1 MPQLNLFLSSNNDHI
16 DHSCELLRKHIGLV
30 RKEQTKALKLLL
42 CNLKIHT
49 NKEIFAPRRK
59 NAIST
64 RRGNPLVIGAR
75 SLNSSLDALHKHGYI
90 VQEVGRWVINRHTTI
105 ITTPKLIEW
114 FDKHQ
119 WTEDD
124 IDAFNGQHV
133 TLRLNED
140 SRSDVDYEDT
150 KYSKWLNEKLA
161 SYSKVL
167 NNVTIQL
174 LDENDNVSK
183 EYSKQ
188 TISRKFIKHNNHPVN
203 GEFLFG
209 GRMSGPWVSL
219 PSEARKRIVING
231 EPTIEIDRPASH
243 LNAMY
248 EVITGAKYS
257 GGYPYD
263 LAINNSLVPKHIVKN
278 LSSFMQGS
286 KSPNGTAIRVGN
298 HYKREAG
305 KKDAKEQDKLNQ
317 EEWMR
322 YKKRLRSSIIIKE
335 FLKKHSAVKE
345 SYLRGK
351 QYGDMIQCWEADI
364 VFEIVLE
371 LVKRNI
377 PVLTVYDS
385 FIVQQRHEELLRKLM
400 SEVKFVNRR
409 ALDKMFL
416 YRPSLLL

>member
-1 MPQLNLFLSSNNDHI
+1 MPKLNLFLSSNNDHI

-49 NKEIFAPRRK
+49 NKEIFAPRRTQ
-59 NAIST
+59 AIST
-64 RRGNPLVIGAR
+64 RRGNPLSIGAR
-75 SLNSSLDALHKHGYI
+75 SLNSSQDALHKHGLI
-90 VQEVGRWVINRHTTI
+90 TLEVGEWLANKHTTI
-105 ITTPKLIEW
+105 ISTPKLHDW
-114 FDKHQ
+114 FDEHH
-119 WTEDD
+119 WTNDD

-140 SRSDVDYEDT
+140 TRSDVDYEDT
-150 KYSKWLNEKLA
+150 KYSKWLNTNLA

-167 NNVTIQL
+167 NNATIQL
-174 LDENDNVSK
+174 LDEDGSVSK
-183 EYSKQ
+183 QYSKH
-188 TISRKFIKHNNHPVN
+188 TISRKFIKHNHHPAN

-219 PSEARKRIVING
+219 TSKERKRIIING

-248 EVITGAKYS
+248 EVITGAPYKD
-257 GGYPYD
+257 GYPYD
-263 LAINNSLVPKHIVKN
+263 LIINSSLVPKHIVKN
-278 LSSFMQGS
+278 LSAFMQGA
-286 KSPNGTAIRVGN
+286 KSTAGTAIRVGN
-298 HYKREAG
+298 HYKREVG
-305 KKDAKEQDKLNQ
+305 KKDSKEQDKLNQ
-317 EEWMR
+317 RQWLS
-322 YKKRLRSSIIIKE
+322 YKKRVNSSTIIDE
-335 FLKKHSAVKE
+335 FLKKHSAVKG

-371 LVKRNI
+371 LVKRDI

-385 FIVQQRHEELLRKLM
+385 FIVQQRHEEILIKLM
-400 SEVKFVNRR
+400 NEVKFVNRR
-409 ALDKMFL
+409 ELG
-416 YRPSLLL
+416 RVVI

>member
-16 DHSCELLRKHIGLV
+16 DHSCELLRKDIGLV

-209 GRMSGPWVSL
+209 GRMFGPWANL
-219 PSEARKRIVING
+219 KSEKRKRIIING

-248 EVITGAKYS
+248 EVITGEPYQD
-257 GGYPYD
+257 GYPYD
-263 LAINNSLVPKHIVKN
+263 LIINNSLAPKHIVKN
-278 LSSFMQGS
+278 LSAFMQGA
-286 KSPNGTAIRVGN
+286 KSITGTAISVGN
-298 HYKREAG
+298 NYKRVAN
-305 KKDAKEQDKLNQ
+305 KHDATEQDKLNYH
-317 EEWMR
+317 EWHS
-322 YKKRLRSSIIIKE
+322 YKKRVNSSTMIKE

-371 LVKRNI
+371 LVKRDI

-385 FIVQQRHEELLRKLM
+385 FIVQQRHEKILKKLM
-400 SEVKFVNRR
+400 SEVRFVNRR
-409 ALDKMFL
+409 ELS
-416 YRPSLLL
+416 RVVI